1 MFAMRAATAAD
12 VPAVEA
18 MVLARSAWLEDRGL
32 PSWRENAA
40 DLAGQAENPD
50 GDVWVLAND
59 NGRIVGCTT
68 IQDQTPP
75 WGWTDEELAEPSHY
89 LYSSV
94 TDPAYREH
102 KPGSAMALWAVDHA
116 AAAGKT
122 WVRRGCNFPELVTYY
137 ESQGFTLVHEVQRTH
152 QRFYLM
158 ARLAEP
164 VTGLGEG
171 LKLGHQA
178 FGFHPGRRQ

>member
-1 MFAMRAATAAD
+1 MFAMRPAKAAD
-12 VPAVEA
+12 IPAVET
-18 MVLARSAWLEDRGL
+18 MILARSAWLEDRGL

-50 GDVWVLAND
+50 GDVWLLAND

-94 TDPAYREH
+94 TDPAYREY
-102 KPGSAMALWAVDHA
+102 KPGTTMALWAVDHA
-116 AAAGKT
+116 AAEGKT
-122 WVRRGCNFPELVTYY
+122 WVRRACNFPELVTYN

-152 QRFYLM
+152 RRFYLM
-158 ARLAEP
+158 ARRADAIPDLNE
-164 VTGLGEG
+164 
-171 LKLGHQA
+171 Q
-178 FGFHPGRRQ
+178 FRRM

>member
-1 MFAMRAATAAD
+1 MFAMRPATAAD
-12 VPAVEA
+12 IPAVEA
-18 MVLARSAWLEDRGL
+18 LVLARSAWLEDRGL

-50 GDVWVLAND
+50 GDVWLLAND

-94 TDPAYREH
+94 TDPAYREY
-102 KPGSAMALWAVDHA
+102 KPGTTMALWAVDHA
-116 AAAGKT
+116 AAEGKT
-122 WVRRGCNFPELVTYY
+122 WVRRACNFPELVTYN

-152 QRFYLM
+152 RRFYLM
-158 ARLAEP
+158 ARRADAIPDLNE
-164 VTGLGEG
+164 
-171 LKLGHQA
+171 Q
-178 FGFHPGRRQ
+178 FRRM